1 MTQIR
6 HTTALVTG
14 GARGIGRLIGER
26 LLQLGAEVVFAD
38 RDETG
43 LARVATE
50 FSSVGRVHTRVA
62 DFGDAQSIQT
72 LADDVL
78 NSVGPV
84 DLLINNAG
92 VVRGGRLQDVD
103 DSDHELTL
111 RVNTLGVILTTKRF
125 LPAMVERQRGHI
137 VNIASASSF
146 QGVALMTSYAASKW
160 AVLGFSESLIYELQL
175 DGHPIQVTS
184 VCPGYIDTGMFD
196 GANPPWIMPFLK
208 PSDVAEAVVRGIQ
221 NNERTVLMPPIV
233 KAVPLMK
240 LLPNRLTDFLAHK
253 LGINRSMEEWKGH

>member
-1 MTQIR
+1 
-6 HTTALVTG
+6 
-14 GARGIGRLIGER
+14 
-26 LLQLGAEVVFAD
+26 
-38 RDETG
+38 
-43 LARVATE
+43 
-50 FSSVGRVHTRVA
+50 
-62 DFGDAQSIQT
+62 
-72 LADDVL
+72 
-78 NSVGPV
+78 
-84 DLLINNAG
+84 
-92 VVRGGRLQDVD
+92 
-103 DSDHELTL
+103 
-111 RVNTLGVILTTKRF
+111 
-125 LPAMVERQRGHI
+125 MVERQRGHI